1 MTTSSWKV
9 LSSFI
14 CFLFPI
20 ILESQT
26 TTIQVPLKKGLAE
39 EPAMVRQFY
48 LYPKPVDLSGIPDNL
63 DTMMFWACPFSTPQF
78 LYEQYQYGRIY
89 ERFDGV
95 PFTQED
101 FEKCKIDKAFI
112 TDKAI
117 KYKIYGVSGLRKGKK
132 IIAIDANNNGDLSD
146 EIVMEFDTSG
156 LDLIEDRIGY
166 RKLTSPLVIHYEVF
180 YNGEIHQREK
190 IVSIK
195 PFVKLSKSP
204 GKLFEDLKISMAT
217 NEIFLG
223 DLVLDNTKY
232 HVVVNGFLEEE
243 EGKLSNILVSEYGT
257 TQEEIETFQGEII
270 QVGKTWVRVDTVDFE
285 RRQIQFTILEG
296 YEGGNTVW
304 KAPAINTKDLSGKDF
319 SLEALKGK
327 YVFINFW
334 GTWCGPCKAEH
345 PALKNIYEQYK
356 NKNIE
361 FVSIAYDA
369 NAEVVRNYLAKEKMN
384 WTSLFVHKKNQ
395 EKAIPIIDEYGVNGF
410 PDYILINPDG
420 DIVYKGKLGK
430 AQLALSQFLE

>member
-1 MTTSSWKV
+1 M
-9 LSSFI
+9 
-14 CFLFPI
+14 
-20 ILESQT
+20 
-26 TTIQVPLKKGLAE
+26 KKGLAT
-39 EPAMVRQFY
+39 EPVDSEQFW
-48 LYPKPVDLSGIPDNL
+48 LYPKPVDLSGIPNDL
-63 DTMMFWACPFSTPQF
+63 DTMMFWACPFSMAQF
-78 LYEQYQYGRIY
+78 TYEQYQYGRIY

-95 PFTQED
+95 PFTKED
-101 FEKCKIDKAFI
+101 FEKGKINQEII
-112 TDKAI
+112 TDKVF

-156 LDLIEDRIGY
+156 LDIIEDRIGY

-217 NEIFLG
+217 NEIFSG
-223 DLVLDNTKY
+223 DLVLDSTKY

-243 EGKLSNILVSEYGT
+243 EGKRSNILVSEYGT
-257 TQEEIETFQGEII
+257 TQEKIETFQGGII
-270 QVGKTWVRVDTVDFE
+270 QIGKTWVRVDTVDFE

-296 YEGGNTVW
+296 YKGEVW

-319 SLEALKGK
+319 SLDALKGK
-327 YVFINFW
+327 FVFINFW
-334 GTWCGPCKAEH
+334 GTWCGPCKADH
-345 PALKNIYEQYK
+345 PALKNVYEQYK

-384 WTSLFVHKKNQ
+384 WTSLFVHKKNR
-395 EKAIPIIDEYGVNGF
+395 EEAIPIIDEYDVNGF

-420 DIVYKGKLGK
+420 DIVYKGRLEK
-430 AQLALSQFLE
+430 AQLALAQFLE

>member
-1 MTTSSWKV
+1 MTTSSWKL

-14 CFLFPI
+14 CLLFPI
-20 ILESQT
+20 LLTSQT
-26 TTIQVPLKKGLAE
+26 TTIQVALKKGLAE
-39 EPAMVRQFY
+39 EPVVGAQFW
-48 LYPKPVDLSGIPDNL
+48 LYPKPVDLGGIPNDL
-63 DTMMFWACPFSTPQF
+63 DTVMFWACPFSVAQF
-78 LYEQYQYGRIY
+78 LYEQYQYGRLY

-101 FEKCKIDKAFI
+101 FEKCKIDQEFI
-112 TDKAI
+112 TDKAY

-146 EIVMEFDTSG
+146 EIVMEFDTAG
-156 LDLIEDRIGY
+156 LDIFEDRIGY

-180 YNGEIHQREK
+180 YNGKIHQREK

-204 GKLFEDLKISMAT
+204 GKLFEDLKIAMKT
-217 NEIFLG
+217 NEIFSG
-223 DLVLDNTKY
+223 DLVLDNRKY

-243 EGKLSNILVSEYGT
+243 GGKYANILVSEYGT
-257 TQEEIETFQGEII
+257 TQEKIETFQGGII
-270 QVGKTWVRVDTVDFE
+270 QIGKTWVRVDTVDFE

-296 YEGGNTVW
+296 YEDKKTVW
-304 KAPAINTKDLSGKDF
+304 KAPAINTKDLSGKNF

-327 YVFINFW
+327 FVFINFW
-334 GTWCGPCKAEH
+334 GTWCGPCKADH
-345 PALKNIYEQYK
+345 PALKNVYEQYK

-384 WTSLFVHKKNQ
+384 WTSLFVHNKKQ
-395 EKAIPIIDEYGVNGF
+395 EEVTSIIDEYGVNGF

-420 DIVYKGKLGK
+420 DIVYKGRLEK
-430 AQLALSQFLE
+430 AQLALTRFLE

>member
-1 MTTSSWKV
+1 MTTSSWKL
-9 LSSFI
+9 LSSLS
-14 CFLFPI
+14 CLLFPI
-20 ILESQT
+20 LLESQT
-26 TTIQVPLKKGLAE
+26 ATIQVALKKGLAT
-39 EPAMVRQFY
+39 EPVDSEQFW
-48 LYPKPVDLSGIPDNL
+48 LYPKPVDLSGIPNDL
-63 DTMMFWACPFSTPQF
+63 DTMMFWACPFSMAQF
-78 LYEQYQYGRIY
+78 TYEQYQYGRIY

-95 PFTQED
+95 PFTKED
-101 FEKCKIDKAFI
+101 FEKGKINQEII
-112 TDKAI
+112 TDKAF

-146 EIVMEFDTSG
+146 EIIMEFDTSG
-156 LDLIEDRIGY
+156 LDIIEDRIGY
-166 RKLTSPLVIHYEVF
+166 RKLTSPLVVHYEVF

-190 IVSIK
+190 IISIK

-217 NEIFLG
+217 NEIFSG
-223 DLVLDNTKY
+223 DLVLDNRKY

-243 EGKLSNILVSEYGT
+243 EGKRSNILVSEYGT
-257 TQEEIETFQGEII
+257 TQEKIETFQGGII
-270 QVGKTWVRVDTVDFE
+270 QIGKTWVRVDTVDFE

-296 YEGGNTVW
+296 YKGEVW

-319 SLEALKGK
+319 SLDALKGK
-327 YVFINFW
+327 FVFINFW
-334 GTWCGPCKAEH
+334 GTWCGPCKADH
-345 PALKNIYEQYK
+345 PALKNVYEQYK

-384 WTSLFVHKKNQ
+384 WTSLFVHKKNR
-395 EKAIPIIDEYGVNGF
+395 EEAIPIIDEYDVNGF

-420 DIVYKGKLGK
+420 DIVYKGRLEK
-430 AQLALSQFLE
+430 AQLALAQFLE